1 MILKEKEKTVIQ
13 DLQTQ
18 EKSCIEKYGKYA
30 QQARDPELKS
40 LFQTLQ
46 KKEQEHY
53 DSLSQ
58 VLSGTVPQVNC
69 NDSDGRDYQPKA
81 AYTSVMSSEDKEHDA
96 FLATDCIGTEKL
108 ISGEYNSDVFA
119 FEDSGVRKLLADI
132 QVEEQNHA
140 ESLSMILSGSVP
152 ECNCNDRS
160 GKDYQPKAVYTA
172 MSSPEDKQH
181 DAFLATDCIGTEKL
195 VSGTYNDDVFAFG
208 DSGVRK
214 LLADIQIEEQNHAEM
229 LYKYKTANGMF

>member
-1 MILKEKEKTVIQ
+1 MILKEKERTVIQ

-81 AYTSVMSSEDKEHDA
+81 AYTSVMSSEDKEQDA

-108 ISGEYNSDVFA
+108 VSGEYNTNVFN
-119 FEDSGVRKLLADI
+119 FEDSSVRKLLADI

-140 ESLSMILSGSVP
+140 E
-152 ECNCNDRS
+152 
-160 GKDYQPKAVYTA
+160 
-172 MSSPEDKQH
+172 
-181 DAFLATDCIGTEKL
+181 
-195 VSGTYNDDVFAFG
+195 
-208 DSGVRK
+208 
-214 LLADIQIEEQNHAEM
+214 M
-229 LYKYKTANGMF
+229 LYKYKTVNGMF